1 MSRLRPGCAQD
12 AWAGGLFA
20 LAGVG
25 MLFVTSDYPIGAAA
39 RMGPGY
45 FPQLLGWALTLLGG
59 GIFVLAWRMPVG
71 PIGNEP
77 VHAAMS
83 QRRLFSAW
91 LAVPLFWLILAGFG
105 RVGLTGLDLALG
117 VLLALAWFVSRPLF
131 WVSGGVALFALA
143 LESLGLVVASLLLVM
158 VARRAEPTLTI
169 SGALALWCG
178 LLLLSLLVFVWG
190 LGTPFP
196 VWPGFLKA

>member
-1 MSRLRPGCAQD
+1 MSRLRPGCVQD

-20 LAGVG
+20 LTGVG
-25 MLFVTSDYPIGAAA
+25 MLVVAGDYPAGAAA

-59 GIFVLAWRMPVG
+59 AILLLAWRVPA
-71 PIGNEP
+71 EQESST
-77 VHAAMS
+77 MS
-83 QRRLFSAW
+83 YRRLFWAW
-91 LAVPLFWLILAGFG
+91 LAVPAFWLILAGFG
-105 RVGLTGLDLALG
+105 RAGLTGLDLALG

-131 WVSGGVALFALA
+131 WVSGGVALFALT

-158 VARRAEPTLTI
+158 VARRAEPTLSIT
-169 SGALALWCG
+169 GALALWCG

-196 VWPGFLKA
+196 VWPGFLAA

>member
-25 MLFVTSDYPIGAAA
+25 MLVVAGDYPVGAAA

-45 FPQLLGWALTLLGG
+45 FPQLLGWALTLLGSA
-59 GIFVLAWRMPVG
+59 IYTLAWRRPVG
-71 PIGNEP
+71 TAPA
-77 VHAAMS
+77 HAARLT
-83 QRRLFSAW
+83 RRLFSAW

-131 WVSGGVALFALA
+131 WVSGGVALFALT

-158 VARRAEPTLTI
+158 VARRAEPTL
-169 SGALALWCG
+169 SMAGALALWLG

-190 LGTPFP
+190 LGSPFP
-196 VWPGFLKA
+196 VWPGFLAR

>member
-1 MSRLRPGCAQD
+1 MNRLRPGCVQD
-12 AWAGGLFA
+12 ALAGGLFA

-25 MLFVTSDYPIGAAA
+25 MLSVAGDYPAGAAA

-59 GIFVLAWRMPVG
+59 AIFVLSWRAP
-71 PIGNEP
+71 PEQE
-77 VHAAMS
+77 HATPAH
-83 QRRLFSAW
+83 RHLFWAW
-91 LAVPLFWLILAGFG
+91 LAVPLFWLILASFG

-117 VLLALAWFVSRPLF
+117 VLLALAWFVSLPLF
-131 WVSGGVALFALA
+131 WVSGGVALFALT
-143 LESLGLVVASLLLVM
+143 LESLGLVIASLLLVM
-158 VARRAEPTLTI
+158 VARRAEPTL
-169 SGALALWCG
+169 SVNGALVLWCG

-196 VWPGFLKA
+196 VWPGFLAT

>member
-1 MSRLRPGCAQD
+1 MMSRLRPGCAQD

-25 MLFVTSDYPIGAAA
+25 MLSVAGDYPAGAAA

-59 GIFVLAWRMPVG
+59 AIFVLAWRAPT
-71 PIGNEP
+71 EP
-77 VHAAMS
+77 GHSAQS
-83 QRRLFSAW
+83 RRQLFWAW
-91 LAVPLFWLILAGFG
+91 LAVPAFWLVLAAFG

-117 VLLALAWFVSRPLF
+117 ALLVLAWFVSRPLF
-131 WVSGGVALFALA
+131 WVSGGVALFALT

-158 VARRAEPTLTI
+158 VARRAEPTLTRA
-169 SGALALWCG
+169 GAFALWCG

-196 VWPGFLKA
+196 VWPGFLAG

>member
-1 MSRLRPGCAQD
+1 MSRLRPGCVQD

-20 LAGVG
+20 LTGVG
-25 MLFVTSDYPIGAAA
+25 MLVVAGDYPAGVAA

-45 FPQLLGWALTLLGG
+45 FPQLLGWALTLLGST
-59 GIFVLAWRMPVG
+59 IFLLAWRAPAD
-71 PIGNEP
+71 PIQAHSTP
-77 VHAAMS
+77 SH
-83 QRRLFSAW
+83 RRLFWAW
-91 LAVPLFWLILAGFG
+91 LAVPAFWLILAGFG
-105 RVGLTGLDLALG
+105 RTGLTGLDPALG

-131 WVSGGVALFALA
+131 WVSGGIALFALT

-158 VARRAEPTLTI
+158 VARRAEPTLSVT
-169 SGALALWCG
+169 GALALWCG

-196 VWPGFLKA
+196 VWSGFLTA